1 MLAQEE
7 REAQLVVE
15 QELEM
20 GQNKVRDLT
29 KKLTANITDLRRAK
43 EQINGLLSQ
52 SQSLSFL
59 QVGRK
64 SCQTRRSILPL
75 GMFCLVYH

>member
-1 MLAQEE
+1 MTLYQQVRDLLAQEE

-15 QELEM
+15 QELET
-20 GQNKVRDLT
+20 GQNKLRDLT

-43 EQINGLLSQ
+43 EQIDGLLSQ

-59 QVGRK
+59 QVG
-64 SCQTRRSILPL
+64 
-75 GMFCLVYH
+75 

>member
-15 QELEM
+15 QELLM
-20 GQNKVRDLT
+20 GQNKLRDLT
-29 KKLTANITDLRRAK
+29 NKLTANITDLRRAK
-43 EQINGLLSQ
+43 EQIDGLMSQ

-64 SCQTRRSILPL
+64 SCQTTRSILPL
-75 GMFCLVYH
+75 GMFCLV